1 MTREQAASYD
11 SVTWLSILN
20 HSGLSLFMGVIGLL
34 SGSKAMLAGALYS
47 GADAVSEVAEKLQL
61 PLLKSRTNA
70 HNDNHRRHSV
80 QPPVAIILTVLLLMG
95 GIQMGISSISAI
107 SNGIMMPPESIAGVA
122 IVVSIALKEAVFQ
135 YQLRKLNLQSVQAV
149 QKQNKLKNHRSSLYS
164 SVIALI
170 GIFGAITGEEMNL
183 PLLLYLEPI
192 TALII
197 ACLIL
202 WKGYRIIVSTIYGS
216 LISGSIHE
224 DTSLFVETVQRVQ
237 GVISVDELKA
247 EEQGHYVYV
256 VARISVN
263 PRISMLEAH
272 DIANRAKMLLL
283 NRFSHVS
290 EVNIQVVPYDPGY
303 PYKSNHQETGSDMP
317 NLLQ

>member
-1 MTREQAASYD
+1 MTREQAGSYD

-34 SGSKAMLAGALYS
+34 SGSIALFAGALYS
-47 GADAVSEVAEKLQL
+47 AADAISEVSEKLQF
-61 PLLKSRTNA
+61 PIWKTRTRANV
-70 HNDNHRRHSV
+70 DDPRRNSV
-80 QPPVAIILTVLLLMG
+80 RPPITIMLTVFLIMG
-95 GIQMGISSISAI
+95 GIQMGIFAISAI
-107 SNGIMMPPESIAGVA
+107 SNRDMVPPTSLAGVA
-122 IVVSIALKEAVFQ
+122 IVLSIALKEAVFQ
-135 YQLRKLNLQSVQAV
+135 FQLRKFQAV
-149 QKQNKLKNHRSSLYS
+149 QGEQARNRWGYHRISVYS
-164 SVIALI
+164 FVIALI

-192 TALII
+192 TALTI

-202 WKGYRIIVSTIYGS
+202 WRGYRMIVGTIYGS
-216 LISGSIHE
+216 LVSGSIHE
-224 DTSLFVETVQRVQ
+224 DTSHFVETIQRVQ
-237 GVISVDELKA
+237 GVISVDELRA

-263 PRISMLEAH
+263 PRITMIEAQ
-272 DIANRAKMLLL
+272 DIANRAKMLLI

-303 PYKSNHQETGSDMP
+303 PYKSNHQESGSDMP